1 MRARW
6 LAAILGA
13 LLATSC
19 ASGPPTPERARA
31 IHERLIVLDTHID
44 TPSNFGRPGWSFM
57 DRHSLAD
64 GVQVDYPRMVEGG
77 VDGGVFVVF
86 TAQGPRDAAHL
97 AAAKAA
103 GDRRLEEIRRV
114 LAAHPNELTLAL
126 TAADARAAARAGKR
140 FFFISLENSYPIG
153 LDLGRLAEFHARG
166 VRMVGP
172 IHFLN
177 NDLGDSSTDPKGPEW
192 GGLSPL
198 GRGFVAEANRL
209 GLVIDPSHASDLVLD
224 QILALS
230 TAPVI
235 LSHTGLKRSTT
246 TPATSTT
253 TAPGARG
260 QGRLVI
266 QINAFSAIMTDQ
278 PVSPAR
284 CGAEGVDRRFGP
296 PGALSPERRAE
307 SWPPAA
313 SRPAVPAQAGHLD
326 DVVRH
331 IRTGS
336 GRGIDHVGIARLRR
350 RRRRRGLRRDLRLPR
365 AHRPLLEA
373 GLSESDVG
381 RSWAATRSGD
391 RTGSGPRGPGQEG
404 GRMSAA

>member
-1 MRARW
+1 MRARI
-6 LAAILGA
+6 LAAVLGA

-86 TAQGPRDAAHL
+86 TAQGPRDAAGL

-235 LSHTGLKRSTT
+235 LSHTGLKAIYDHPRNIDDD
-246 TPATSTT
+246 
-253 TAPGARG
+253 
-260 QGRLVI
+260 RLRALAAKGGVI
-266 QINAFSAIMTDQ
+266 QINAFSGYMTDQ
-278 PVSPAR
+278 PVSPERA
-284 CGAEGVDRRFGP
+284 AALKALTERFGP

-307 SWPPAA
+307 FMAA
-313 SRPAVPAQAGHLD
+313 RREVDRQFPAQAGH
-326 DVVRH
+326 
-331 IRTGS
+331 
-336 GRGIDHVGIARLRR
+336 A
-350 RRRRRGLRRDLRLPR
+350 
-365 AHRPLLEA
+365 
-373 GLSESDVG
+373 
-381 RSWAATRSGD
+381 
-391 RTGSGPRGPGQEG
+391 
-404 GRMSAA
+404 